1 MQDNIEDWAKTR
13 LTDRVDLREAIDFL
27 TALGYDDEG
36 MLAELVRLFYVD
48 LDAFNELV
56 SAA

>member
-13 LTDRVDLREAIDFL
+13 LTDRVDLREAIEFL
-27 TALGYDDEG
+27 SALGYDVED